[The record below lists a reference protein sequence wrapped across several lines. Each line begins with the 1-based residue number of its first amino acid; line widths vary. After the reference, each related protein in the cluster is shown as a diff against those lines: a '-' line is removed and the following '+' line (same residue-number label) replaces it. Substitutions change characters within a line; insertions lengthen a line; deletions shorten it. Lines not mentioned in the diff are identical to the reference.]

1 MSRLVF
7 EKEWRQIVRNLA
19 KSFEVLNANDSCFN
33 WTYDMEVIL
42 FKMSRYSVEWIKDI
56 LKSAFDALVLKYA
69 SYLTSYF

>member
-7 EKEWRQIVRNLA
+7 KTEWRQIVRNLA

-42 FKMSRYSVEWIKDI
+42 MKMSRYSVEWI
-56 LKSAFDALVLKYA
+56 
-69 SYLTSYF
+69 

>member
-19 KSFEVLNANDSCFN
+19 KSFEVLNTNDSCFN

-42 FKMSRYSVEWIKDI
+42 MKMSRYSVEWI
-56 LKSAFDALVLKYA
+56 
-69 SYLTSYF
+69 